1 MFYKRAYPAVF
12 GAAFLLLCQF
22 AVAQQAATRPQDI
35 TVHLQVDAGTPLRLY
50 ITQRTWYR
58 MNAVVE
64 AKFAEP
70 VWAFDRVVIPA
81 GAAVEGRVTE
91 LDPVPTMIRAK
102 AIVGGDFTPLK
113 RARISFTTVTLPDG
127 RSLQLA
133 TRDSLGL
140 ATIYVQPRNN
150 SKQKQVDTAGKAHEL
165 RQAVKQQATAQIN
178 ARTRGFFDFI
188 RGPNK
193 REWLEN
199 FFLMKLPYH
208 PQWYRSGTRFD
219 AVLEKPLDFGNV
231 AVSRGALQ
239 AMGSTPPPDSTV
251 QMRILTT
258 VSSADAH
265 TGDPMQGV
273 LSQPLFTQDR
283 KVVLPAGTRLNGKIT
298 LAKRARLLHR
308 GGKLRF
314 AIETLEVPTVASQ
327 ANGSSAAELG
337 QPQAAQAQLA
347 TVEAD
352 PKAVKVD
359 QEGTAKATESK
370 TRLLRP
376 AIAAL
381 VAAKSMDNDEG
392 RQSASGTGGG
402 NASGQSLGGFSG
414 FGLLGIAAAQ
424 GPRQIGSALGFY
436 GLAWSVY
443 SNIIARGREVTFQ
456 KNAAMEIRF
465 GAPPGKR

>member
-1 MFYKRAYPAVF
+1 M
-12 GAAFLLLCQF
+12 
-22 AVAQQAATRPQDI
+22 
-35 TVHLQVDAGTPLRLY
+35 HLQVDTGTPLRLY

-58 MNAVVE
+58 MNAVVQ

-81 GAAVEGRVTE
+81 GTSVEGRVTE
-91 LDPVPTMIRAK
+91 LDPVPSMVRAR

-113 RARISFTTVTLPDG
+113 QARISFTTITLPDG
-127 RSLQLA
+127 RSLQVA
-133 TRDSLGL
+133 TQDSLGL
-140 ATIYVQPRNN
+140 ATIYVQPRKKS
-150 SKQKQVDTAGKAHEL
+150 SKKQVNTTGKAFKV
-165 RQAVKQQATAQIN
+165 RQAVQQQAQAQIN

-219 AVLEKPLDFGNV
+219 AVLEKPLDFGSV
-231 AVSRGALQ
+231 TIPSQILQ

-265 TGDPMQGV
+265 TGDPMQGM
-273 LSQPLFTQDR
+273 LSQPLFTPDK

-298 LAKRARLLHR
+298 LAKPARMLHR

-314 AIETLEVPTVASQ
+314 AIESVEVPTVTAQ
-327 ANGSSAAELG
+327 ANPSSPVVLG
-337 QPQAAQAQLA
+337 QPQATQAQLA
-347 TVEAD
+347 AVEAD
-352 PKAVKVD
+352 PNGVKVD
-359 QEGTAKATESK
+359 PEGTAKATESK

-376 AIAAL
+376 VIAGL

-392 RQSASGTGGG
+392 RQTASGTGGG

-414 FGLLGIAAAQ
+414 FGLLGIAASQ
-424 GPRQIGSALGFY
+424 GPPQIGEALGFY
-436 GLAWSVY
+436 GMAWSVY
-443 SNIIARGREVTFQ
+443 SNVIARGKEVTFE
-456 KNAAMEIRF
+456 KNTAMEIRF
-465 GAPPGKR
+465 GAVPGKR